1 MKIHWQSKLVLLLVL
16 PFAVAGVV
24 LQAHWWAVNLG
35 PVALWTLT
43 LSLLLGLVTWKLGA
57 ATADGALCGAVITA
71 SLMFS
76 TANFPYR
83 PWRTA
88 LIPVLAVSLLAHF
101 ATRMGRERKE
111 RLGTAERREGRNG
124 AQIAANLGIAA
135 LACHEFTQGWL
146 IDSHWVAPA
155 RLAGMLIF
163 APGLAALA
171 EAAADTVSSEVGQVF
186 GGQPRLIT
194 TLRRVK
200 PGTDGAISLLGS
212 LAGAGA
218 AALVALAGSLA
229 LGGGVSLFWI
239 SLAGGVFGLLFDSLL
254 GATVERRGRLNNDA
268 VNFLSTVSAAGFA
281 LAVMA
286 ALAHLEME

>member
-1 MKIHWQSKLVLLLVL
+1 
-16 PFAVAGVV
+16 
-24 LQAHWWAVNLG
+24 
-35 PVALWTLT
+35 
-43 LSLLLGLVTWKLGA
+43 
-57 ATADGALCGAVITA
+57 
-71 SLMFS
+71 
-76 TANFPYR
+76 
-83 PWRTA
+83 
-88 LIPVLAVSLLAHF
+88 
-101 ATRMGRERKE
+101 
-111 RLGTAERREGRNG
+111 
-124 AQIAANLGIAA
+124 
-135 LACHEFTQGWL
+135 
-146 IDSHWVAPA
+146 
-155 RLAGMLIF
+155 MLIF

-200 PGTDGAISLLGS
+200 PGTEGAISLLGS

-254 GATVERRGRLNNDA
+254 GATVERRGWLNNDA